1 LRIFY
6 KKFSKG
12 RFERTFTF
20 WEKITKCQ
28 KLATKKNVEWE
39 EPMGRKHII
48 TRVKYRGKT
57 DIGMYNTGQKLVM
70 PLLLKRFQIYHLKHF

>member
-1 LRIFY
+1 LTIFY
-6 KKFSKG
+6 NFFQKEDSKEHLLFG
-12 RFERTFTF
+12 K
-20 WEKITKCQ
+20 KITKCQ
-28 KLATKKNVEWE
+28 NLATKKNVEWE

-70 PLLLKRFQIYHLKHF
+70 PLLLKRFQIYHFKHF